1 MNLDAFEQYELDSQ
15 NLVRQLE
22 TLPGSYDGA
31 FRPLAA
37 PFAVI
42 GFGEG
47 ALPAELVRTF
57 MDENTA
63 QSGGTQLILDGGFDF
78 GAVEATEVIAEAS
91 NAKVFRMGQARRRAI
106 SVSEEEISYSLKETD
121 VLLRQET
128 DALSEQEAREDFFF
142 IPSGTFSTYT
152 YAQAVAYLTNHADQ
166 AEAADEA
173 LATLRERC
181 KSEIPTT
188 ENPAKQLAWSL
199 WTRTPVLLPA
209 SGFAVQN
216 WVWQLALSR
225 LGKSL
230 SIPLVGNALEI
241 VASGFEARHESGD
254 ALVALLLGGEDEA
267 LSLAREILETRVDE
281 VIEVPA
287 PQGEAYVA
295 NMGLWYLACWV
306 GVYLALLYNQN
317 PKDSKEL

>member
-1 MNLDAFEQYELDSQ
+1 MNLDAFEQYELDTQ

-22 TLPGSYDGA
+22 TLPNSYDGA
-31 FRPLAA
+31 FRPLSA
-37 PFAVI
+37 PFGVI

-47 ALPAELVRTF
+47 ALAAELARTF
-57 MDENTA
+57 IDDNAAPE
-63 QSGGTQLILDGGFDF
+63 GGTQLILDGGFDF
-78 GAVEATEVIAEAS
+78 GAAEAATVIAEAAG
-91 NAKVFRMGQARRRAI
+91 AKVFRMGEPRRQHL
-106 SVSEEEISYSLKETD
+106 SVSEDELAYTF
-121 VLLRQET
+121 
-128 DALSEQEAREDFFF
+128 EQEPDREARDDFFV
-142 IPSGTFSTYT
+142 IPSHTFATYT
-152 YAQAVAYLTNHADQ
+152 YAQAVAYLSNHADQ

-173 LATLRERC
+173 LANLRERC
-181 KSEIPTT
+181 KSEIPTN

-199 WTRTPVLLPA
+199 WTRTPMLLPA

-216 WVWQLALSR
+216 WVWQRSLSR

-230 SIPLVGNALEI
+230 SIPVVGSVLEI

-267 LSLAREILETRVDE
+267 LGLAREILSTRVDE

-295 NMGLWYLACWV
+295 NLGLWYLSCWV
-306 GVYLALLYNQN
+306 GVYLSLLYNQN
-317 PKDSKEL
+317 PKDAKALEALRQQN

>member
-1 MNLDAFEQYELDSQ
+1 MNLDAFEQYELDTQ

-31 FRPLAA
+31 FRPLTA
-37 PFAVI
+37 PFGVI

-57 MDENTA
+57 IDDNAAPE
-63 QSGGTQLILDGGFDF
+63 GGTQLILDGGFDF
-78 GAVEATEVIAEAS
+78 GAAEAASVIAQAAG
-91 NAKVFRMGQARRRAI
+91 AKVFRMGVPRRQAMSFGEDELSYAL
-106 SVSEEEISYSLKETD
+106 EEEPDLEPRD
-121 VLLRQET
+121 
-128 DALSEQEAREDFFF
+128 DFFP
-142 IPSGTFSTYT
+142 IPSHAFATYT
-152 YAQAVAYLTNHADQ
+152 YCQAVAYLSNHADQ
-166 AEAADEA
+166 AEAAEEA
-173 LATLRERC
+173 LAALRERC
-181 KSEIPTT
+181 KSEVPTN

-199 WTRTPVLLPA
+199 WTRTPILLPA

-216 WVWQLALSR
+216 WVWQHALSR

-230 SIPLVGNALEI
+230 SIPIVGNALEV

-267 LSLAREILETRVDE
+267 LGLAREVLETRVDE

-295 NMGLWYLACWV
+295 NMGLWYLASWV
-306 GVYLALLYNQN
+306 GVYLSLLYNQN
-317 PKDSKEL
+317 PKDAKALETLRQQN

>member
-1 MNLDAFEQYELDSQ
+1 MLTTMNLDAFEQYELDTQ

-22 TLPGSYDGA
+22 LLPSSYDGA

-37 PFAVI
+37 PFGVI

-47 ALPAELVRTF
+47 ALAAELVRTF
-57 MDENTA
+57 IDDSA
-63 QSGGTQLILDGGFDF
+63 APQGGTQLILDGGFDF
-78 GAVEATEVIAEAS
+78 GAVEAASVIAQAS
-91 NAKVFRMGQARRRAI
+91 GANVFRMGQPRRQAR
-106 SVSEEEISYSLKETD
+106 SVSDDELAYELDEPD
-121 VLLRQET
+121 
-128 DALSEQEAREDFFF
+128 SEPRDDFFP
-142 IPSGTFSTYT
+142 IPSHAFATYT
-152 YAQAVAYLTNHADQ
+152 YAQAVAYLSNHADQ

-181 KSEIPTT
+181 KSEVPTSQ
-188 ENPAKQLAWSL
+188 NPAKQLAWSL
-199 WTRTPVLLPA
+199 WTRTPILLPA

-216 WVWQLALSR
+216 WVWQHALSR

-230 SIPLVGNALEI
+230 SIPLVGNVLEV

-254 ALVALLLGGEDEA
+254 ALVALLLGGADEG

-295 NMGLWYLACWV
+295 NLGLWYLASWV
-306 GVYLALLYNQN
+306 GVYLSLLYNQN
-317 PKDSKEL
+317 PKDSKPLEALRQQN